1 MNRNKLVYIANIRI
15 PTEKAHGI
23 QIMEMCQAFSAQGIE
38 VELIVPHRRNSL
50 HEDPFVYHN
59 LPKTFKITKLP
70 SFDLIRFGWAGFWIQ
85 QTTFALSAG
94 FYMLGRFDLCY
105 TRDPLIAVL
114 FESLGQKVIWE
125 GHRGETNIL
134 IKMLIRMGV
143 PMVMITQGLK
153 KLYVGMGAGPANILV
168 APDAVDIEKFSNT
181 LTKDESRLKA
191 GIPEGTVILYT
202 GHLYG
207 WKGAHT
213 LAEAA
218 KLLPEDKVVYFVGGT
233 ETDLIKFREQ
243 YGQVKNIRIL
253 GKKPHKDIPYF
264 VGSADILVIP
274 NSGKEDISKL
284 YTSPMKLFEY
294 MASGRPIVAS
304 NLPSI
309 REIVDESSVCFFE
322 SDSAEDLARVIKE
335 ALGDMNRAAE
345 KANKALE
352 VVQQYSWDKRARIIL
367 DFFKK

>member
-1 MNRNKLVYIANIRI
+1 MNKNKLVYIANIRI

-23 QIMEMCQAFSAQGIE
+23 QIMEMCQSFAGQGME
-38 VELIVPHRRNSL
+38 VELIVPQRRNSL

-70 SFDLIRFGWAGFWIQ
+70 SLDLIRFGWAGFWIQ

-94 FYMLGRFDLCY
+94 FYMLGRFEYCY
-105 TRDPLIAVL
+105 TRDPLVAVL
-114 FESLGQKVIWE
+114 FEGLSQKIIWE
-125 GHRGETNIL
+125 GHRGETNLLIKIL
-134 IKMLIRMGV
+134 IRLGSK
-143 PMVMITQGLK
+143 MVMITHGLK
-153 KLYVGMGAGPANILV
+153 NLYVGMGANPNNILV
-168 APDAVDIEKFSNT
+168 APDAVDIEKFSHA
-181 LTKDESRLKA
+181 LTIEESRRKV

-213 LAEAA
+213 LADAA
-218 KLLPEDKVVYFVGGT
+218 KFLPEEVMIYFVGGT

-243 YGQVKNIRIL
+243 YGQVKNIQIL
-253 GKKPHKDIPYF
+253 GKKPHQDIPYF

-294 MASGRPIVAS
+294 MASGRPIIAS

-309 REIVDESSVCFFE
+309 REIIDESSAYFFE
-322 SDSAEDLARVIKE
+322 SDNAEDLARVIKE
-335 ALGDMNRAAE
+335 VLGDMDAAQQ
-345 KANKALE
+345 KATKARGM
-352 VVQQYSWDKRARIIL
+352 VNNFSWDSRAKVIL
-367 DFFKK
+367 EFLKK

>member
-1 MNRNKLVYIANIRI
+1 MNKNKLVYIANIRI

-23 QIMEMCQAFSAQGIE
+23 QIMEMCQAFAEQGIE
-38 VELIVPHRRNSL
+38 VELVVPHRRNSL

-70 SFDLIRFGWAGFWIQ
+70 SLDLIRFGWIGFWIQ
-85 QTTFALSAG
+85 QVTFALSAG
-94 FYMLGRFDLCY
+94 FYMLGRFELCY

-114 FESLGQKVIWE
+114 FESLSQQIIWE

-134 IKMLIRMGV
+134 IKMLIRMGAR
-143 PMVMITQGLK
+143 MVMITHGLK
-153 KLYVGMGAGPANILV
+153 DLYVGMGARPENILV
-168 APDAVDIEKFSNT
+168 APDAVDMEKFSKIG
-181 LTKDESRLKA
+181 TKEESRQKS
-191 GIPEGTVILYT
+191 GITSRTVILYT

-213 LAEAA
+213 LADAA
-218 KLLPEDKVVYFVGGT
+218 KFLPEDIKIYFVGGT
-233 ETDLIKFREQ
+233 ETDLVLFREQ
-243 YGQVKNIRIL
+243 YGHVKNIEIV
-253 GKKPHKDIPYF
+253 GKKPHKDMPHY

-294 MASGRPIVAS
+294 MASGRPIIAS

-309 REIVDESSVCFFE
+309 REILNESNAYFFE
-322 SDSAEDLARVIKE
+322 SDNPEDLARVIKHV
-335 ALGDMNRAAE
+335 LKDMNTAE
-345 KANKALE
+345 QKAKIALQ
-352 VVQQYSWDKRARIIL
+352 VVQNYSWDKRAQIIL